1 MVGRANQ
8 TPLLE
13 WIIGLAGV
21 VIVIGSVGFLIV
33 QSLRAQPAHP
43 RLDVHVVEIEPQP
56 NGYLAVLRIANRG
69 GATAQNAV
77 VTGRLEAPD
86 GPETSE
92 VTIDYV
98 PANSFRRA
106 GLFFRADPREY
117 PLEVRAEGYQRP

>member
-13 WIIGLAGV
+13 WIIGLAGAAV
-21 VIVIGSVGFLIV
+21 VVASVGFLIA
-33 QSLRAQPAHP
+33 QGLRTEPPHP
-43 RLDVHVVEIEPQP
+43 RLDVHVLEVERQP

-77 VTGRLEAPD
+77 VSGRLETPD

-106 GLFFRADPREY
+106 GLFFRADPRKY
-117 PLEVRAEGYQRP
+117 ALELRAEGYQSP